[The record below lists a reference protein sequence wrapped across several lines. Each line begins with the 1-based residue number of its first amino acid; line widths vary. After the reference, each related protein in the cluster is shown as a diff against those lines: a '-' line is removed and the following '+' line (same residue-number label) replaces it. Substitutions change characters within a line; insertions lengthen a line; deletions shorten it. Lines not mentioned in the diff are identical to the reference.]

1 MDIFIAIAVALVCA
15 AESRYYLHMLQL
27 ESYQLDGYMR
37 YLKRSGS
44 RLLDRT
50 MVIGAGAL
58 IAYYAL
64 SLIVWLL
71 GGRPF
76 GGAWWVKLL
85 VLIGFAFAAYDLDR
99 RLHGAKQKKPM
110 AYTKRMKRLYACLA
124 VICLLAALFLNALNI
139 PPYPLFMAVPY
150 LALAAGFVMQPI
162 ENRINEGFKQD
173 AMKKLAAREDLIRIG
188 ITGSYGK
195 TSTKFILAAI
205 LSEKFRVLAT
215 PSSFNTPMGLT
226 RVIREKL
233 DNTHQVFIAEMGARH
248 VGDIKELVDMVHPT
262 VGLLTS
268 VGPQHLETFHDIETV
283 ARTKNEL
290 IEGIEKVGG
299 TACFALDGAWVSRL
313 FEQASCKKM
322 SAGLKGAK
330 LDMRADDVTC
340 GPFGSQF
347 TLRNAYGE
355 TVRCTTRLLGR
366 HNIQNI
372 TLAACAAAALGMSMQ
387 EIARGIA
394 RIEPVEHRLQLISTV
409 SGSIIDDAFNSNPDG
424 AKAALEVLSQFEGRH
439 IVVTP
444 GMVEQGENEA
454 ALNREFGRQ
463 MAGAAHVAVLV
474 GKKHTRPIQEGL
486 IEAGMKPENI
496 YVVSSL
502 DEATGILSKVSLPG
516 DVVLFENDLPD
527 NYNEI

>member
-1 MDIFIAIAVALVCA
+1 MVWSSLPVAAGLAVGCTLA
-15 AESRYYLHMLQL
+15 SRTFMHWFQL
-27 ESYQLDGYMR
+27 ESYQLPGYF
-37 YLKRSGS
+37 RSL
-44 RLLDRT
+44 RRKWKEALLPGLLLTPLAALLRF
-50 MVIGAGAL
+50 GLEAGAL
-58 IAYYAL
+58 WQRLAGGVLLAFFGWAVGRLTAVDKAKKKFAVTARVKRLGGAMIL
-64 SLIVWLL
+64 VCFLLLLPGFWDGRRWLL
-71 GGRPF
+71 PL
-76 GGAWWVKLL
+76 ALPLL
-85 VLIGFAFAAYDLDR
+85 
-99 RLHGAKQKKPM
+99 
-110 AYTKRMKRLYACLA
+110 
-124 VICLLAALFLNALNI
+124 
-139 PPYPLFMAVPY
+139 
-150 LALAAGFVMQPI
+150 LALAALAVWPVERCIYELYF
-162 ENRINEGFKQD
+162 QD
-173 AMKKLAAREDLIRIG
+173 ARRKLKARPDLTVIG

-195 TSTKFILAAI
+195 TSVKFILHTM
-205 LSEKFRVLAT
+205 LSVKYQVLTT